1 MADQPGFEDV
11 AAELYALPTDE
22 FIAARD
28 AHSKAARAGGHKELA
43 AEIAALRRPT
53 VTAWIVNLLV
63 RDQPELLDT
72 LLALGA
78 DLREAQRDLRGPAL
92 RELAGQRNRLV
103 AGLVRAARRV
113 ASDAGHANVT
123 TDMAYDIEQTL
134 HAALTD
140 EDLAAELA
148 TGRLTK
154 PLTPTGFGAG
164 LTPDTGTDTGTGTG
178 TGTEAPERRTLKAV
192 PRPASTRPA
201 ARTAGKATADDREER
216 EAARRQ
222 AERDRLTSVRD
233 TAQADLDQA
242 AAELSAARDAGE
254 AAEQA
259 RADADALVE
268 ELGEQLAAAR
278 RAAREA
284 AAAVRD
290 AHTRTAAAARMHTNL
305 TKSRD
310 DAAARVERM

>member
-1 MADQPGFEDV
+1 MADQPGFDEV

-22 FIAARD
+22 FVAARD
-28 AHSKAARAGGHKELA
+28 ARTKAARAAGDKKLA

-78 DLREAQRDLRGPAL
+78 DLRAAQRDLRGPAL
-92 RELAGQRNRLV
+92 RELAAQRNRLV

-113 ASDAGHANVT
+113 AADAGYAEVG
-123 TDMAYDIEQTL
+123 TDQAYEIEQTL

-154 PLTPTGFGAG
+154 PLAPTGFGAG
-164 LTPDTGTDTGTGTG
+164 LGAAPGGD
-178 TGTEAPERRTLKAV
+178 TEAPERPRLTAV
-192 PRPASTRPA
+192 PPPKTQPKKKAPA
-201 ARTAGKATADDREER
+201 KADDREER
-216 EAARRQ
+216 ETARRQ
-222 AERDRLTSVRD
+222 ADKERLTTALD
-233 TAQADLDQA
+233 TARADLDQA
-242 AAELSAARDAGE
+242 DAELAEATDAAR

-259 RADADALVE
+259 RTDADALVE
-268 ELGEQLAAAR
+268 SLGEQLAAAR

-284 AAAVRD
+284 GAAVKDAHARRAAAE
-290 AHTRTAAAARMHTNL
+290 RTHASL

-310 DAAARVERM
+310 DAAARLERL

>member
-1 MADQPGFEDV
+1 MPAFDEV
-11 AAELYALPTDE
+11 AAELYALPTEE
-22 FIAARD
+22 FVAARD
-28 AHSKAARAGGHKELA
+28 ARSKAARAAGDKQLA
-43 AEIAALRRPT
+43 ADIAALRRPT

-78 DLREAQRDLRGPAL
+78 DLRAAQRDLRGPAL
-92 RELAGQRNRLV
+92 RELAAQRSRLV

-113 ASDAGHANVT
+113 AADAGHANVT

-164 LTPDTGTDTGTGTG
+164 LGGGPGGDDTD
-178 TGTEAPERRTLKAV
+178 APGRPELKAV
-192 PRPASTRPA
+192 PPAKTRPGTA
-201 ARTAGKATADDREER
+201 RPTGRTAGRTAPDDRAER
-216 EAARRQ
+216 DAARRQ
-222 AERDRLTSVRD
+222 AERDRLTAARD
-233 TAQADLDQA
+233 SAQDDLDQA
-242 AAELSAARDAGE
+242 AAELTELRAAAE
-254 AAEQA
+254 AADRA

-268 ELGEQLAAAR
+268 SLGEQLAAAR

-284 AAAVRD
+284 GAAVKDAHARRAAAER
-290 AHTRTAAAARMHTNL
+290 AHTNL

-310 DAAARVERM
+310 DAATRLDRL

>member
-1 MADQPGFEDV
+1 MADLPAYDEV

-22 FIAARD
+22 FVAARD
-28 AHSKAARAGGHKELA
+28 ARSKAARAAGDKKLA
-43 AEIAALRRPT
+43 ADIAALRRPT

-78 DLREAQRDLRGPAL
+78 DLRAAQRDLRGPAL
-92 RELAGQRNRLV
+92 RELATSRNRLV

-113 ASDAGHANVT
+113 AADAGYGEVSAEQ
-123 TDMAYDIEQTL
+123 AYEIEQTL

-154 PLTPTGFGAG
+154 PLAPTGFGAG
-164 LTPDTGTDTGTGTG
+164 LGGFGGGD
-178 TGTEAPERRTLKAV
+178 TEAPERPRLKAV
-192 PRPASTRPA
+192 PPPKAAPRQKAPAEAEP
-201 ARTAGKATADDREER
+201 DDREER
-216 EAARRQ
+216 AADRRQ
-222 AERDRLTSVRD
+222 AERDRLT
-233 TAQADLDQA
+233 TALAAAQADLDQA
-242 AAELSAARDAGE
+242 AADLAAASEAAE

-259 RADADALVE
+259 RTDADALVAS
-268 ELGEQLAAAR
+268 LGEQLTAAR
-278 RAAREA
+278 RAARAAGTAVKDAHARRA
-284 AAAVRD
+284 AAQRAQ
-290 AHTRTAAAARMHTNL
+290 ASL

-310 DAAARVERM
+310 DAAARLERL

>member
-1 MADQPGFEDV
+1 MADQPAFDDV

-28 AHSKAARAGGHKELA
+28 ARGKAARAAGDKKLA

-63 RDQPELLDT
+63 RDQPELLDA

-78 DLREAQRDLRGPAL
+78 DLRAAQRDLRGPAL
-92 RELAGQRNRLV
+92 RELAAQRNRLV

-113 ASDAGHANVT
+113 AADAGHANVT

-154 PLTPTGFGAG
+154 PLAPTGFGAG
-164 LTPDTGTDTGTGTG
+164 LSPGAGTQAPDRPALT
-178 TGTEAPERRTLKAV
+178 AV
-192 PRPASTRPA
+192 PPPPETRRPTRAAAGTAGKTAADDRAERDA
-201 ARTAGKATADDREER
+201 ARTR
-216 EAARRQ
+216 
-222 AERDRLTSVRD
+222 AERDRLTAVRD
-233 TAQADLDQA
+233 TAEADLDQA
-242 AAELSAARDAGE
+242 AAELAAARDVSE

-259 RADADALVE
+259 RTEADALVE
-268 ELGEQLAAAR
+268 TLGEQLAAAR

-290 AHTRTAAAARMHTNL
+290 THARTAAAERVHTSL
-305 TKSRD
+305 TKVRD
-310 DAAARVERM
+310 DAAARLERT

>member
-1 MADQPGFEDV
+1 MADQPAFDEV

-22 FIAARD
+22 FVAARG
-28 AHSKAARAGGHKELA
+28 ARSKAARAAGDKKLA
-43 AEIAALRRPT
+43 ADIAALRRPT

-78 DLREAQRDLRGPAL
+78 DLRAAQRDLRGPAL
-92 RELAGQRNRLV
+92 RELAAQRNRLV

-113 ASDAGHANVT
+113 AADAGYAEVS
-123 TDMAYDIEQTL
+123 TDQAYEIEQTL

-164 LTPDTGTDTGTGTG
+164 LAPAGD
-178 TGTEAPERRTLKAV
+178 TEAPERPKLKAV
-192 PRPASTRPA
+192 PPPKTEPKKKAPA
-201 ARTAGKATADDREER
+201 KDDDREER
-216 EAARRQ
+216 ETARRQ
-222 AERDRLTSVRD
+222 ADRERLAAALDA
-233 TAQADLDQA
+233 AQADLDQA
-242 AAELSAARDAGE
+242 DAELAEATDAAE

-259 RADADALVE
+259 RTDADALVE
-268 ELGEQLAAAR
+268 SLGEQLTAAR

-284 AAAVRD
+284 GTAVKGAHARRAAAER
-290 AHTRTAAAARMHTNL
+290 AHTSL

-310 DAAARVERM
+310 DAAARLERL